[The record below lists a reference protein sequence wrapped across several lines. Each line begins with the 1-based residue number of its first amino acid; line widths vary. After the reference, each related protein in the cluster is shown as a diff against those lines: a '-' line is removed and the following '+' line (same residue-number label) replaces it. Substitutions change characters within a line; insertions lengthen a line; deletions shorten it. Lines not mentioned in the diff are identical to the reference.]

1 MTQPFPTQAS
11 DFNFSFA
18 EPGGGLTFQDYGATQ
33 DVHPGTLQFNDF
45 TQGVS
50 QALNWGAPVGVT
62 AASQRLAQQQAHQS
76 AFDAPLDG
84 LTAGFQQ
91 QLRFQETFDEEAE
104 EEQPPAEP
112 EKTPEWAC
120 AYCGIHNPSCVVKCL
135 STNKWF
141 CNGRVHGTGSC
152 IILHLVKSK
161 NKEVQLHRDSPLGDT
176 VLECYASGTRNL
188 FVLGFVPVKSENT
201 VVLLARDTPPN
212 HPTIRD
218 LNLDLSQW
226 QPIVEERGLVPWLV
240 KQPTEPELLR
250 ARHLKLDQINKL
262 EEMWKTKPAA
272 GVDDL
277 DENAVAEGDGV
288 AQPVT
293 LKYEDS
299 AQYQAV
305 FEPLVKLEADYDRSI
320 KESQS
325 RDDITLRWDWGLNA
339 KRVAYFYFPRDDNE
353 LKLMQGDELKLRH
366 KNASNRGAWE
376 ALGHV
381 LTYQQSEEVCLELF
395 TNDVPEDCTVGFSVD
410 FVWRGTSFDRMRN
423 ALNTFRKYSASISGY
438 LYHLILGH
446 PVESVTLKIPLPK
459 AGLGVPSLPE
469 LNHSQLH
476 AVKSVLQQPLS
487 LIQGP
492 PGTGKTVTSAAIVYH
507 LAHSGTGQVLV
518 AAPSNVAVDQLAHKM
533 DQTGLKVVRL
543 CAKTREAV
551 ASPVEHL
558 TLHYQV
564 THMAVPEGERLRK
577 LLALRGAQG
586 GLNASDEKELKS
598 LRRRLEMEVLE
609 NADVVCTTCV
619 GAGDPRLSHFRFQH
633 VLIDESTQAAEPEC
647 LIPMVLGAKQVIL
660 VGDHCQLGPV
670 IMCKKAAEAGLC
682 QSLFE
687 RLRLLGVKPIRLQ
700 VQYRMHPCLSEFPSN
715 TFYEGTLQNGTGMGE
730 RRLAGVDF
738 PWPNPDK
745 PMMFWV
751 QLGAEEISA
760 SGTSYLN
767 RTEAAAVEK
776 VVTRFLQNG
785 MGPGQIGVITPYEG
799 QRAHVVSVMVRNGT
813 ARQDLYKEIEV
824 SSVDAFQGREK
835 DIIVLSCVRSNE
847 HSSIG
852 FLSDP
857 RRLNVALTRARF
869 GLVVLGN
876 PRVLSRQPL
885 WNSLLQY
892 FKEHGCLVEG
902 PLTNLKASMVQ
913 LHKPKRVFDRMSF
926 GVGAL
931 TTNRYQPPEKVGDP
945 LPPKAT
951 PGYGPAGS
959 GQPGSGAPFGAG
971 GMGQQLQFAAVPPTG
986 GAAAAGGSGA
996 GASGSG
1002 NRYSSRA
1009 AAAAAGRGGG
1019 SAGAAA
1025 AAAAAAGRAGAS
1037 QTFMPFAA
1045 PTYSIPAPAA
1055 RGKGPRGDSPAS
1067 QATSDLSLPG
1077 VYTQPAAVAG
1087 GTTQGTLP
1095 ATQALTGL
1103 GGASQLA
1110 GGAAAAALP
1119 YGFTADFSQT
1129 SGYGGLGAAGVG
1141 MGVGALGGLPGV
1153 GVGLGGDVDF
1163 NSQVDNFL
1171 LSQGFGNETQ
1181 FLDAAT
1187 GEFLGGFGGATQDR

>member
-1 MTQPFPTQAS
+1 M
-11 DFNFSFA
+11 A
-18 EPGGGLTFQDYGATQ
+18 EPFHTQSSQAMDFPFGYSDGGALGLTFQDYGETQ

-50 QALNWGAPVGVT
+50 QALNWGAPVGIAS
-62 AASQRLAQQQAHQS
+62 AAQRVAQQAPQS
-76 AFDAPLDG
+76 AFDAQLDG
-84 LTAGFQQ
+84 LATSFQ
-91 QLRFQETFDEEAE
+91 QLRFQEAFDEVE
-104 EEQPPAEP
+104 EESMVAAP
-112 EKTPEWAC
+112 EKAPEWAC
-120 AYCGIHNPSCVVKCL
+120 AYCGVHNPACVAKCL

-141 CNGRVHGTGSC
+141 CNGRVHGSGSC

-161 NKEVQLHRDSPLGDT
+161 NKEVQLHKDSPLGDT
-176 VLECYASGTRNL
+176 VLECYASGSRNL

-201 VVLLARDTPPN
+201 VVLLARDIPPN

-218 LNLDLSQW
+218 LNLDMSQW
-226 QPIVEERGLVPWLV
+226 QPIVEDRGLVPWLV
-240 KQPTEPELLR
+240 KQPGEQEILR
-250 ARHLKLDQINKL
+250 ARHLTLAQVNKL
-262 EEMWKTKPAA
+262 EELWKTRPNA

-277 DENAVAEGDGV
+277 DEAAGPEDGAV
-288 AQPVT
+288 QPVA

-305 FEPLVKLEADYDRSI
+305 FEPLVKLEADYDRAI

-325 RDDITLRWDWGLNA
+325 RDDISLRWDWGLNN

-366 KNASNRGAWE
+366 KNAGNRGPWE

-395 TNDVPEDCTVGFSVD
+395 TNDVPEDCTVGYSVD
-410 FVWRGTSFDRMRN
+410 FVWRGTSYDRMRN

-446 PVESVTLKIPLPK
+446 PVEPVTLKIPLPK
-459 AGLGVPSLPE
+459 AGLGVPTLPE

-533 DQTGLKVVRL
+533 DRTGLKVVRL

-619 GAGDPRLSHFRFQH
+619 GAGDPRLSNFRFQH

-738 PWPNPDK
+738 PWHNPDK

-751 QLGAEEISA
+751 HLGAEEISA

-785 MGPGQIGVITPYEG
+785 MSPSQIGVITPYEG
-799 QRAHVVSVMVRNGT
+799 QRAHVVSVMVRNG
-813 ARQDLYKEIEV
+813 AVRQDLYKEIEV

-857 RRLNVALTRARF
+857 RRLNVALTRARY

-892 FKEHGCLVEG
+892 FKESGCLVEG
-902 PLTNLKASMVQ
+902 PLTNLKPSMVQ
-913 LHKPKRVFDRMSF
+913 LHKPKRVFDRGSF

-945 LPPKAT
+945 LPSKVTASSSQPAQSS
-951 PGYGPAGS
+951 GPS
-959 GQPGSGAPFGAG
+959 
-971 GMGQQLQFAAVPPTG
+971 QQLGLQM
-986 GAAAAGGSGA
+986 GAI
-996 GASGSG
+996 
-1002 NRYSSRA
+1002 RQ
-1009 AAAAAGRGGG
+1009 
-1019 SAGAAA
+1019 AGAAA
-1025 AAAAAAGRAGAS
+1025 AAGAAGSAGNSGGTGAS
-1037 QTFMPFAA
+1037 GSMRYSGRVANGAIGAAVASASSSGRSNGVATAVPSLGAGKGSTQAFMPFAM
-1045 PTYSIPAPAA
+1045 PTYSIPTASGRAKQGA
-1055 RGKGPRGDSPAS
+1055 VSSRTDTSAGAS
-1067 QATSDLSLPG
+1067 QASADLSLPG
-1077 VYTQPAAVAG
+1077 QLYTQPAGGAG
-1087 GTTQGTLP
+1087 SATQDLP
-1095 ATQALTGL
+1095 ATQL
-1103 GGASQLA
+1103 ASQLPGA
-1110 GGAAAAALP
+1110 GGVAVGSGAGVRPTGLP
-1119 YGFTADFSQT
+1119 YGFTAEFSQT
-1129 SGYGGLGAAGVG
+1129 SY
-1141 MGVGALGGLPGV
+1141 
-1153 GVGLGGDVDF
+1153 GLGGGADDF
-1163 NSQVDNFL
+1163 NSQMDSFL
-1171 LSQGFGNETQ
+1171 LSQGFNETQ

-1187 GEFLGGFGGATQDR
+1187 GEYYGGFGTATQDR

>member
-1 MTQPFPTQAS
+1 MSGLQRCGQILANLEVRRPCTYDEGNRSEARPWLPSHRLWTPCGPVPGCTSLNDAQPQAMAETYHTQAS
-11 DFNFSFA
+11 QAMDFGFGY
-18 EPGGGLTFQDYGATQ
+18 PDGGALGLTFQDYGVTQ

-50 QALNWGAPVGVT
+50 QALSWGAPVGIAST
-62 AASQRLAQQQAHQS
+62 AQRLA
-76 AFDAPLDG
+76 
-84 LTAGFQQ
+84 Q
-91 QLRFQETFDEEAE
+91 QLRFQEAFDEAE
-104 EEQPPAEP
+104 EEPTVTVP
-112 EKTPEWAC
+112 EKPPEWAC
-120 AYCGIHNPSCVVKCL
+120 AYCGIHNPACVVKCL

-141 CNGRVHGTGSC
+141 CNGRVHGSGSC

-161 NKEVQLHRDSPLGDT
+161 NKEVQLHKDSPLGDT
-176 VLECYASGTRNL
+176 VLECYASGSRNL

-226 QPIVEERGLVPWLV
+226 QPIVEDRGLVPWLV
-240 KQPTEPELLR
+240 KQPGEQELLR
-250 ARHLKLDQINKL
+250 ARHLTLAQVLVGNRSVMLVNKL
-262 EEMWKTKPAA
+262 EELWKTRPNA

-277 DENAVAEGDGV
+277 DEASGGDDGAV
-288 AQPVT
+288 QPVA

-305 FEPLVKLEADYDRSI
+305 FEPLVKLEADYDRAI

-325 RDDITLRWDWGLNA
+325 RDDISLRWDWGLNN

-366 KNASNRGAWE
+366 KNAGNRGPWE

-395 TNDVPEDCTVGFSVD
+395 ANDVPEDCTVGYSVD
-410 FVWRGTSFDRMRN
+410 FVWRGTSYDRMRN

-459 AGLGVPSLPE
+459 AGFAVPTLPE

-476 AVKSVLQQPLS
+476 AVKSVLHQPLS

-619 GAGDPRLSHFRFQH
+619 GAGDPRLANFRFQH

-647 LIPMVLGAKQVIL
+647 LIPMVLGAKQLPHAAQWVFLLLASPHVHRWRTSMLTAKVIL

-730 RRLAGVDF
+730 RRLVGVDF
-738 PWPNPDK
+738 PWHNPDK

-785 MGPGQIGVITPYEG
+785 MSPSQIGVITPYEG
-799 QRAHVVSVMVRNGT
+799 QRAHVVSVMVRNG
-813 ARQDLYKEIEV
+813 AVRQDLYKEIEV

-857 RRLNVALTRARF
+857 RRLNVALTRARY

-892 FKEHGCLVEG
+892 FKESGCLVEG
-902 PLTNLKASMVQ
+902 PLTNLKPSMVQ
-913 LHKPKRVFDRMSF
+913 LHKPKRVFDRGSF
-926 GVGAL
+926 GVGTL

-945 LPPKAT
+945 LPSKAT
-951 PGYGPAGS
+951 PPSQQQQQQPQAS
-959 GQPGSGAPFGAG
+959 GLQMTAT
-971 GMGQQLQFAAVPPTG
+971 GQT
-986 GAAAAGGSGA
+986 GAAASASGA
-996 GASGSG
+996 GAAANGSG
-1002 NRYSSRA
+1002 GGGAGSMRYSGRA
-1009 AAAAAGRGGG
+1009 TGGA
-1019 SAGAAA
+1019 SGAAA
-1025 AAAAAAGRAGAS
+1025 VASSSGRLNGTAGTGLLS
-1037 QTFMPFAA
+1037 VGKGSTQTFMPFAM
-1045 PTYSIPAPAA
+1045 PTYSIPAANGRA
-1055 RGKGPRGDSPAS
+1055 K
-1067 QATSDLSLPG
+1067 
-1077 VYTQPAAVAG
+1077 
-1087 GTTQGTLP
+1087 
-1095 ATQALTGL
+1095 
-1103 GGASQLA
+1103 
-1110 GGAAAAALP
+1110 
-1119 YGFTADFSQT
+1119 
-1129 SGYGGLGAAGVG
+1129 
-1141 MGVGALGGLPGV
+1141 
-1153 GVGLGGDVDF
+1153 
-1163 NSQVDNFL
+1163 
-1171 LSQGFGNETQ
+1171 
-1181 FLDAAT
+1181 
-1187 GEFLGGFGGATQDR
+1187 

>member
-1 MTQPFPTQAS
+1 M
-11 DFNFSFA
+11 
-18 EPGGGLTFQDYGATQ
+18 
-33 DVHPGTLQFNDF
+33 
-45 TQGVS
+45 QGVS
-50 QALNWGAPVGVT
+50 QTLNWGAPVGL
-62 AASQRLAQQQAHQS
+62 AAVSQRL
-76 AFDAPLDG
+76 
-84 LTAGFQQ
+84 TQQ
-91 QLRFQETFDEEAE
+91 QLKFQGAFDEAE
-104 EEQPPAEP
+104 EEQAAAAP
-112 EKTPEWAC
+112 EQAPEWAC
-120 AYCGIHNPSCVVKCL
+120 AYCGIHNPACVVKCL
-135 STNKWF
+135 NTNKWF
-141 CNGRVHGTGSC
+141 CNGRVHGSGSC
-152 IILHLVKSK
+152 IVLHLVKSK
-161 NKEVQLHRDSPLGDT
+161 NKEVQLHKDSPLGDT

-226 QPIVEERGLVPWLV
+226 QPIVEDRGLVPWLV
-240 KQPTEPELLR
+240 KQPGEQELLR
-250 ARHLKLDQINKL
+250 ARHLTLAQVNKL
-262 EEMWKTKPAA
+262 EELWKTRPTA

-277 DENAVAEGDGV
+277 DDKAGPEDGA
-288 AQPVT
+288 AQPVA

-325 RDDITLRWDWGLNA
+325 RDDITLRWDWGLNS

-366 KNASNRGAWE
+366 KNASNRGPWE

-395 TNDVPEDCTVGFSVD
+395 TNDVPEDCTVGYSVD
-410 FVWRGTSFDRMRN
+410 FVWRGTSYDRMRN

-446 PVESVTLKIPLPK
+446 PVEPVTLKIPLPK
-459 AGLGVPSLPE
+459 AGLGVPTLPE

-598 LRRRLEMEVLE
+598 LRRRLEMDVLE
-609 NADVVCTTCV
+609 NADVVCSTCV
-619 GAGDPRLSHFRFQH
+619 GAGDPRLSNFRFQH

-670 IMCKKAAEAGLC
+670 IMCKKASEAGLC

-785 MGPGQIGVITPYEG
+785 MTPSQIGVITPYEG
-799 QRAHVVSVMVRNGT
+799 QRAHVVSVMVRNG
-813 ARQDLYKEIEV
+813 AVRQDLYKEIEV

-892 FKEHGCLVEG
+892 FKESGCLAEG
-902 PLTNLKASMVQ
+902 PLTNLKPSMVQ
-913 LHKPKRVFDRMSF
+913 LHKPKRAFDRGSF
-926 GVGAL
+926 GVGSLA
-931 TTNRYQPPEKVGDP
+931 TNRYQPPEKVGDP
-945 LPPKAT
+945 LPVRERERER
-951 PGYGPAGS
+951 
-959 GQPGSGAPFGAG
+959 PGSLPREPT
-971 GMGQQLQFAAVPPTG
+971 QPSLQFAAVPPAGGSGGANGSSGSGIATG
-986 GAAAAGGSGA
+986 AGTANGAGMRYSGRSATAASSRAASAGASAAAGASGSGKGSTQTFMPFAMPTYSIPAAQGRPKAPGRPESASQATSDMSLPGPLYTQPAGVGGTATQALPATQLASQLPGGAGAAAAGG
-996 GASGSG
+996 
-1002 NRYSSRA
+1002 
-1009 AAAAAGRGGG
+1009 
-1019 SAGAAA
+1019 
-1025 AAAAAAGRAGAS
+1025 
-1037 QTFMPFAA
+1037 
-1045 PTYSIPAPAA
+1045 
-1055 RGKGPRGDSPAS
+1055 
-1067 QATSDLSLPG
+1067 
-1077 VYTQPAAVAG
+1077 
-1087 GTTQGTLP
+1087 
-1095 ATQALTGL
+1095 
-1103 GGASQLA
+1103 
-1110 GGAAAAALP
+1110 LP
-1119 YGFTADFSQT
+1119 YGFTAEFSQT
-1129 SGYGGLGAAGVG
+1129 SY
-1141 MGVGALGGLPGV
+1141 
-1153 GVGLGGDVDF
+1153 GLGGVADDF
-1163 NSQVDNFL
+1163 NSQMDSFL
-1171 LSQGFGNETQ
+1171 LSQGFNETS

-1187 GEFLGGFGGATQDR
+1187 GEYYGGFGAATQDR

>member
-1 MTQPFPTQAS
+1 MADPYHTQAS
-11 DFNFSFA
+11 QALDFGFGYA
-18 EPGGGLTFQDYGATQ
+18 DGGTLGLTFQDYGTTQ

-50 QALNWGAPVGVT
+50 QALSWGAPVGIAG
-62 AASQRLAQQQAHQS
+62 AAQRLAAQQALQTG
-76 AFDAPLDG
+76 FDAQLDG
-84 LTAGFQQ
+84 VATGLQ
-91 QLRFQETFDEEAE
+91 QLRFQEAFDEAE
-104 EEQPPAEP
+104 EEPAATAP
-112 EKTPEWAC
+112 EKPPEWAC
-120 AYCGIHNPSCVVKCL
+120 AYCGIHNPACVVKCL

-141 CNGRVHGTGSC
+141 CNGRVHGSGSC

-161 NKEVQLHRDSPLGDT
+161 NKEVQLHKDSPLGDT
-176 VLECYASGTRNL
+176 VLECYASGSRNL
-188 FVLGFVPVKSENT
+188 FVLGFVPVRSENT

-226 QPIVEERGLVPWLV
+226 QPIVEDRGLVPWLV
-240 KQPTEPELLR
+240 KQPGEQELLR
-250 ARHLKLDQINKL
+250 TRHLTLAQVNKL
-262 EEMWKTKPAA
+262 EELWKTKPGA

-277 DENAVAEGDGV
+277 DETAGPEDGAV
-288 AQPVT
+288 QPVA

-325 RDDITLRWDWGLNA
+325 RDDISLRWDWGLNS

-366 KNASNRGAWE
+366 KNAGNRGPWE

-410 FVWRGTSFDRMRN
+410 FVWRGTSYDRMRN

-446 PVESVTLKIPLPK
+446 PVEPVTLKIPLPK
-459 AGLGVPSLPE
+459 AGLAVPTLPE

-619 GAGDPRLSHFRFQH
+619 GAGDPRLSNFRFQH
-633 VLIDESTQAAEPEC
+633 VLIDESTQAAESEC

-738 PWPNPDK
+738 PWHNPDK

-785 MGPGQIGVITPYEG
+785 MTPAQIGVITPYEG
-799 QRAHVVSVMVRNGT
+799 QRAHVVSVMVRNG
-813 ARQDLYKEIEV
+813 AMRQDLYKEIEV

-857 RRLNVALTRARF
+857 RRLNVALTRARY

-892 FKEHGCLVEG
+892 FKESGCLVEG
-902 PLTNLKASMVQ
+902 PLTNLKPSMVQ
-913 LHKPKRVFDRMSF
+913 LHKPKRVFDRGSF
-926 GVGAL
+926 GIGSL
-931 TTNRYQPPEKVGDP
+931 TTNRYQPPDKVGDP
-945 LPPKAT
+945 LPSKA
-951 PGYGPAGS
+951 PPPPPSSSSSSSLQQLQASSSAQQLLGMQG
-959 GQPGSGAPFGAG
+959 G
-971 GMGQQLQFAAVPPTG
+971 GMGAAAMAAGTSA
-986 GAAAAGGSGA
+986 GAATGVG
-996 GASGSG
+996 GASGSM
-1002 NRYSSRA
+1002 RYSGRA
-1009 AAAAAGRGGG
+1009 AAGA
-1019 SAGAAA
+1019 AGAAA
-1025 AAAAAAGRAGAS
+1025 AAAAGRLGGGVAAGAGSLGAGKGS
-1037 QTFMPFAA
+1037 TQTFMPFAM
-1045 PTYSIPAPAA
+1045 PTYSIPTANGRPKGAPGSSRPDASA
-1055 RGKGPRGDSPAS
+1055 AS
-1067 QATSDLSLPG
+1067 QTATSDLSLPG
-1077 VYTQPAAVAG
+1077 PLYTQPATGAG
-1087 GTTQGTLP
+1087 GATQDLP
-1095 ATQALTGL
+1095 ATQL
-1103 GGASQLA
+1103 ASQLP
-1110 GGAAAAALP
+1110 GGAGTGAAGAGRAAGLP
-1119 YGFTADFSQT
+1119 YGFTAEFSQT
-1129 SGYGGLGAAGVG
+1129 SY
-1141 MGVGALGGLPGV
+1141 
-1153 GVGLGGDVDF
+1153 GLGGGADDF
-1163 NSQVDNFL
+1163 NSQMDSFL
-1171 LSQGFGNETQ
+1171 LSQGFNETQ

-1187 GEFLGGFGGATQDR
+1187 GEYYGGFGGATQDR